1 MHLNHINILK
11 DIKALSTCTFPKLIK
26 LIIEGSDLGNDCID
40 VIKHLILPEVKYIS
54 LFDNKISSPKIF
66 EALQHFYNLEI
77 FFIGHNQIKVNDLEN
92 KNCKYIFPPNLR
104 ELGMSEKVNKLNIS
118 NIII

>member
-1 MHLNHINILK
+1 MGVLK

-77 FFIGHNQIKVNDLEN
+77 FFIGHNQIKVIKVNDLEN

-104 ELGMSEKVNKLNIS
+104 ELGMSYKVNKLNIS